1 MITVKS
7 LVIYYLIFSILHVT
21 FKRILT
27 DRRRGGV
34 DKKVPVPK
42 ICHTYP
48 TMMKLCT
55 VIPYLKAIIQKMY
68 ESRDTTLDFW

>member
-7 LVIYYLIFSILHVT
+7 LVIYYLIFSILHS
-21 FKRILT
+21 KEYSRI
-27 DRRRGGV
+27 GGV

-42 ICHTYP
+42 ICHTFP

-55 VIPYLKAIIQKMY
+55 VIPYLKVIQKMY
-68 ESRDTTLDFW
+68 ESRDTTLDF